1 MRIYDEVCL
10 CCVQS
15 MHERSVPRDAGLS
28 QPYEAEGLNY
38 HTPQR
43 YATMNNI
50 GTHTNTW
57 TLQHNHTNNRPMDQY
72 NSLPRSFSTTES
84 LDSQSSKKKGKF
96 GTLGRIFSKK
106 DKTRANGNGNGSN
119 TLPLSAASLP
129 SSPPS
134 VRCEL

>member
-1 MRIYDEVCL
+1 
-10 CCVQS
+10 
-15 MHERSVPRDAGLS
+15 MHER

-57 TLQHNHTNNRPMDQY
+57 TLQQHSHSNNRPVDQY

-106 DKTRANGNGNGSN
+106 DKTRTNGNSSN

-129 SSPPS
+129 SSPPP